1 MVSLTRR
8 TLLAGAAG
16 LTAALAGC
24 SGSGGSG
31 GSTRTAPRD
40 GDADGPASGSTTDPA
55 TLLVRVDTDR
65 SPIWLAES
73 DGDDRPT
80 EGQLDRL
87 HDSIVVD
94 GDARADRISVADAVD
109 DRVESFLAATDFETE
124 TVYVEIGEVRECFE
138 HVLCRIGWSA
148 TEISTDYT
156 RRSRPYT
163 EHCEVDEWV
172 IEARFVRIPDAL
184 DADDVHSYSSSTGTG
199 VCDRQRDHAAAG
211 NTDPSTA
218 TAAAGTESP
227 TSGSG
232 GEQ

>member
-1 MVSLTRR
+1 MAPLTRR

-24 SGSGGSG
+24 SGRGGSG

-40 GDADGPASGSTTDPA
+40 GDADGPTSGSTTDPA
-55 TLLVRVDTDR
+55 TLLVRVDADR
-65 SPIWLAES
+65 PPIWLAES

-80 EGQLDRL
+80 QAQFERWR
-87 HDSIVVD
+87 DSIVVD
-94 GDARADRISVADAVD
+94 GDARADRISVADTVD
-109 DRVESFLAATDFETE
+109 GDRVASFLAATDFDAE
-124 TVYVEIGEVRECFE
+124 TVFVDLGEVRACFE
-138 HVLCRIGWSA
+138 LALCRIGWSA
-148 TEISTDYT
+148 TEISTDYA

-163 EHCEVDEWV
+163 EHCAVDEWV

-184 DADDVHSYSSSTGTG
+184 DADDVHSYSSSIGTG
-199 VCDRQRDHAAAG
+199 VCDPQPDHAAAG
-211 NTDPSTA
+211 DDQPTA
-218 TAAAGTESP
+218 TATGTGTP